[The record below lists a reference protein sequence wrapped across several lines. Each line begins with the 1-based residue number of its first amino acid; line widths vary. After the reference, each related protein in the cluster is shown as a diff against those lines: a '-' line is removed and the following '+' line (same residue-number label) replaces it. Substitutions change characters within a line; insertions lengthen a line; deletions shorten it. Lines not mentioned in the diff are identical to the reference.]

1 MNGTIRPFNVLES
14 PFIKVKTEVCM
25 PGGKNGKPVL
35 VEREKYV
42 VAPSAKKIS
51 TYIVN
56 QIFGSELVTQTE
68 GLKINWLMPT
78 LKEALELAIYQEE
91 SFIYLHKFDDK
102 VYLECIK
109 KNEIHNLIQKFDK
122 FISGTIIQDID
133 DIPGDDNIY
142 TLRRDIEIDN
152 GKSYLKFTA
161 FKKTKD
167 SKNAEQISLTE
178 FNKATG
184 SDFIDKYVLD
194 YEVIVNIDL
203 GQNFFKDSEK
213 LLNEEMILINTMA
226 DEVEKTK
233 TRIVTTEHYQS
244 SDIVTN
250 WTPGDLSYNV
260 RTLSVNGIADL
271 FTLLPGDKEHQ
282 LFQYLQ
288 GDVRIDKYIEAF
300 KFYDYQCI
308 QNAGL
313 SPASFG
319 YEKDSYQ
326 NVANI
331 DLSKN
336 ASDMTVEAIK
346 TQIEPQLNKLF
357 ENIIKL
363 QQSQLIEI
371 NALPSDLIWDYG
383 VNEKFDDIKKI
394 QVLKQVQGVG
404 DIPYEYK
411 AKVIFPI
418 LNKLIDTDID
428 DEMEKG
434 INDLVDKYK
443 KESENINI
451 KFGEV

>member
-35 VEREKYV
+35 VERDKYV

-142 TLRRDIEIDN
+142 TLRRDIKIDN

-167 SKNAEQISLTE
+167 SKDAEQISLTE

-213 LLNEEMILINTMA
+213 LLNEEMVLINTMA

-383 VNEKFDDIKKI
+383 INEKFDDIKKI

-428 DEMEKG
+428 DEMEKE

>member
-35 VEREKYV
+35 VERDKYV

-133 DIPGDDNIY
+133 DIPGNDNIY
-142 TLRRDIEIDN
+142 TLRRDIKIDN

-167 SKNAEQISLTE
+167 SKDAEQISLTE

-233 TRIVTTEHYQS
+233 TRIVTTEHYQT

>member
-109 KNEIHNLIQKFDK
+109 KIEIHNLIQKFDK

-142 TLRRDIEIDN
+142 TLRRDIKIDK

-167 SKNAEQISLTE
+167 SKDAEQISLTE

>member
-35 VEREKYV
+35 VERDKYV

-142 TLRRDIEIDN
+142 TLRRDIKIDN

-167 SKNAEQISLTE
+167 SKDAEQISLTE

-213 LLNEEMILINTMA
+213 LLNEEMVLINTMA

-428 DEMEKG
+428 DEMQKG

>member
-142 TLRRDIEIDN
+142 TLRRDIKIDN

-167 SKNAEQISLTE
+167 SKDAEQISLTE

-383 VNEKFDDIKKI
+383 INEKFDDIKKI
-394 QVLKQVQGVG
+394 QVL
-404 DIPYEYK
+404 IH
-411 AKVIFPI
+411 
-418 LNKLIDTDID
+418 L
-428 DEMEKG
+428 
-434 INDLVDKYK
+434 
-443 KESENINI
+443 
-451 KFGEV
+451 

>member
-142 TLRRDIEIDN
+142 TLRRDIKIDK

-167 SKNAEQISLTE
+167 SKDAEQISLTE

>member
-35 VEREKYV
+35 VEKDKYV

-56 QIFGSELVTQTE
+56 QIFGSELVTQTD
-68 GLKINWLMPT
+68 GLNINWLMPT
-78 LKEALELAIYQEE
+78 LKEALELATYQEE

-109 KNEIHNLIQKFDK
+109 KNEIHDLVQKFDK
-122 FISGTIIQDID
+122 FISGTIIQDIE
-133 DIPGDDNIY
+133 DIPGDENKY
-142 TLRRDIEIDN
+142 SLKRDILIEN
-152 GKSYLKFTA
+152 GKSYLTFTA

-167 SKNAEQISLTE
+167 NDKAERISIQE

-184 SDFIDKYVLD
+184 NDFIDKYVLD
-194 YEVIVNIDL
+194 YEVIINIDL

-213 LLNEEMILINTMA
+213 LLNEEMVVVNTLA
-226 DEVEKTK
+226 EEVEKTK

-260 RTLSVNGIADL
+260 RTISVNGIADL

-288 GDVRIDKYIEAF
+288 GDLRCDKYIDTF

-326 NVANI
+326 NTANI

-346 TQIEPQLNKLF
+346 TQIEPQLNRLF

-371 NALPSDLIWDYG
+371 NVLPEDLIWDYG
-383 VNEKFDDIKKI
+383 INEKFDDVKKL
-394 QVLKQVQGVG
+394 QVLRSVQGIG
-404 DIPYEYK
+404 EIPYEYK
-411 AKVIFPI
+411 AKIIYPI
-418 LNKLIDTDID
+418 LNKLVDDSID
-428 DEMEKG
+428 DEMQKG
-434 INDLVDKYK
+434 INDLVEKYH